1 MNCLSTSFNVP
12 FRLKSV
18 DLKRSPACS
27 FLSTKLMLKANWS
40 RLASR
45 HCMMATSAIIVVSV
59 LK

>member
-1 MNCLSTSFNVP
+1 MNCLVTSLNLS
-12 FRLKSV
+12 FRLKIV

-27 FLSTKLMLKANWS
+27 FLSSKLMLKANWS

-45 HCMMATSAIIVVSV
+45 HCMMASSAIIVVSV